1 MQIVARPCAV
11 TLQPGFV
18 VQQRHWIVP
27 QLQQKAVPLRQAM
40 AKRVVQSQK
49 ATGSPPAQPEPPG
62 KPAKPLLRGT
72 VHHYAAFVALAMGIM
87 LLIEAPNRLARLGCL
102 VHTISTTAMFGVS
115 AAYHRPNWSP
125 ENRAHMR
132 KLDHAA
138 IFLLIA
144 GTNTPLALLGL
155 PWIDAFRLLTVVWSG
170 ALVGMLQPVL
180 LPAAPKAIK
189 ACIYVALGW
198 VAFPYAG
205 QLRAA
210 LGPATELLIVGGGIV
225 YSVGAVVYALRR
237 PDPFPATFGY
247 HEVFHAFVTLAALMH
262 FAAVYRVV
270 RAPPLA

>member
-1 MQIVARPCAV
+1 MLEGSAVIVAEAPDHTIRSSCSPTAHSPAC
-11 TLQPGFV
+11 L
-18 VQQRHWIVP
+18 
-27 QLQQKAVPLRQAM
+27 
-40 AKRVVQSQK
+40 QK

-72 VHHYAAFVALAMGIM
+72 VHHYAAFVALA
-87 LLIEAPNRLARLGCL
+87 
-102 VHTISTTAMFGVS
+102 
-115 AAYHRPNWSP
+115 
-125 ENRAHMR
+125 
-132 KLDHAA
+132 LDHAA